1 MQDNNITVKTI
12 HWNSEKLV
20 LLKIIVILVEFVIS

>member
-1 MQDNNITVKTI
+1 MQDCNINVNTI

-20 LLKIIVILVEFVIS
+20 LLKIIVILVEFAIS